1 MHNTKSSKTPKV
13 LIVEDDLYSYLLLKS
28 ALKSIEPEIIW
39 AKMGKEAIKTFSD
52 KRDID
57 IVLMDIALPDIN
69 GYKVTQEI
77 KNMKKN
83 IPVVAV
89 TAYALPGDREKCLSA
104 GCDEYIPKPVSISY
118 LYNVFEKWG
127 ISIPEGEAV

>member
-1 MHNTKSSKTPKV
+1 MHAAKTSKNPKV
-13 LIVEDDLYSYLLLKS
+13 LIVEDDMYSYLLLKN
-28 ALKSIEPEIIW
+28 ALKSINPEIYW
-39 AKMGKEAIKTFSD
+39 TKMGKEAISIAGNK
-52 KRDID
+52 DID
-57 IVLMDIALPDIN
+57 IILLDIGLPDIN
-69 GYKVTQEI
+69 GYTVTREI
-77 KNMKKN
+77 KRKKKD

-127 ISIPEGEAV
+127 ISVPENQAV